1 MRIGNGA
8 ANQLQLDVFGEVMA
22 ALHLARVGGLQ
33 ADDTVWSVQCA
44 LLDHLEKI
52 WQRPTKASG
61 KRAAAAAISRSRR

>member
-1 MRIGNGA
+1 IAGERRLPEMELDWLPGYQDSLPVRVGNGA

-44 LLDHLEKI
+44 LLDHL
-52 WQRPTKASG
+52 
-61 KRAAAAAISRSRR
+61 

>member
-1 MRIGNGA
+1 
-8 ANQLQLDVFGEVMA
+8 VFGEVMA

-52 WQRPTKASG
+52 WQEPDEGIWET
-61 KRAAAAAISRSRR
+61 RAAAAAISRSRR